1 MAKITID
8 KLAELVVNEFR
19 ELRGEINKRFE
30 QVESRL
36 DKIESRLDK
45 IESRLDKIEGRL
57 SGLEMK
63 VGYLEASLD
72 ELRRDV
78 RDMKNNSIDPREF
91 EDLTHR
97 VKYLEEKL
105 GIESGK

>member
-30 QVESRL
+30 QV
-36 DKIESRLDK
+36 ESRLDK